1 MKRNRERIIVAAL
14 AGAIALSGLAGCG
27 QLDGGKTVATVDKEE
42 ISMGVLS
49 FMTVISRLRL
59 RRCNMSMLGAT

>member
-14 AGAIALSGLAGCG
+14 TGAIALSGLAGCG

-42 ISMGVLS
+42 ISMGVL
-49 FMTVISRLRL
+49 RLRL
-59 RRCNMSMLGAT
+59 RRCI